1 MTLFM
6 KTINTLYPEKAVA
19 LKHISLYF
27 LILVVCALQ
36 ICCIPGKV
44 WAQSEVYLSIRAGG
58 SQLLGIGIG
67 GFSAAE
73 NTVNTQFSHSINTV
87 RQTLEDDL
95 NQCGLFSVKSLNDSL
110 AALSGGIFAQWKSAG
125 AKYYLFGEVNQDK
138 GSVAVNLIDLK
149 TAFTILNEEYLIPSE
164 RPWYTAHVIVD
175 DIIELFTGLRGSMAS
190 QIAYIHP
197 YHSDANDLYVIGA
210 DGREK
215 RQLTYSNTLNLSP
228 SWSAD
233 GKQIA
238 YSSLNSMTWTIQTIN
253 VDSGMLREIT
263 PWEGL
268 NTSPAWSPDRV
279 DFLAFTSNRDGNS
292 EIYTSRSDG
301 KSIRRLTNHYSI
313 DSSPSWSPDGKQV
326 AFTSDRTGQPMIYVM
341 NSDGTNVHRLTSRL
355 NAYEDS
361 PCWSPRGDRIAFV
374 VLFDRSFDIA
384 TASPEGGDTVI
395 LTSGQG
401 TNENPKW
408 SSDGMRI
415 VFSSSRRGGRNLYI
429 MNWDGSNV
437 RPLTNDNISYS
448 PAWAPS
454 PKGNDIRISS
464 RR

>member
-1 MTLFM
+1 MILFT
-6 KTINTLYPEKAVA
+6 KAINTSNTEKAVA

-27 LILVVCALQ
+27 LILVVYALQ
-36 ICCIPGKV
+36 IYCNV
-44 WAQSEVYLSIRAGG
+44 QEVSAQSEVYLSIRAGG

-67 GFSAAE
+67 GFGAGDDTLQAQPSPP
-73 NTVNTQFSHSINTV
+73 VNTV
-87 RQTLEDDL
+87 RHTLEDDL
-95 NQCGLFSVKSLNDSL
+95 NQCGLFTVKSLNDSL
-110 AALSGGIFAQWKSAG
+110 AALPGGIFARWKSAG
-125 AKYYLFGEVNQDK
+125 AKYYLFGDVNYEN
-138 GSVAVNLIDLK
+138 GSVAVNLIDLN
-149 TAFTILNEEYLIPSE
+149 TAFTILNEEYLIPPE

-197 YHSDANDLYVIGA
+197 YHSNTNELYIIGA
-210 DGREK
+210 DGRGN
-215 RQLTYSNTLNLSP
+215 RQLTYSKTLNLSP

-238 YSSLNSMTWTIQTIN
+238 YSSLKDQTWTLQTIN

-263 PWEGL
+263 PWKGL
-268 NTSPAWSPDRV
+268 NISPSWSPVSV
-279 DFLAFTSNRDGNS
+279 DLLAFSSNRDGNN
-292 EIYTSRSDG
+292 EIYSSRSDG
-301 KSIRRLTNHYSI
+301 KDMRRLTNYFSI
-313 DSSPSWSPDGKQV
+313 DSSPSWSPDGKKI

-341 NSDGTNVHRLTSRL
+341 NSDGTGIRRLTSRL

-361 PCWSPRGDRIAFV
+361 PSWSPRGDRIAFV

-401 TNENPKW
+401 TNENPRW
-408 SSDGMRI
+408 SPDGLRI